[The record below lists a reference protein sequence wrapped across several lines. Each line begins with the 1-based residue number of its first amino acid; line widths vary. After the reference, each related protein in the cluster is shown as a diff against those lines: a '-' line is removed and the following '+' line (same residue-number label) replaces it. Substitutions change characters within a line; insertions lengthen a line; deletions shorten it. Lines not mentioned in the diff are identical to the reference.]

1 MKVLVTGAAGTLGRE
16 VVAHLRSLGWSVR
29 AHDLVPLDPA
39 QADEVATGDLRDPE
53 HVRSLVDGMSGVV
66 HAAAIPSPRP
76 DEQAVFT
83 NNVMSAY
90 QVLDA
95 AGRGGVPRIVYISSL
110 SALGFAFSEHGAS
123 PESAP
128 VTETHPYVAEDVYG
142 LSKYLG
148 EQIAHT
154 TALRWGAAVVSL
166 RFPFLGSG
174 ERLRSHLERVHERPG
189 DARRILWAWL
199 DTRDAARA
207 IEAALTRPLT
217 GHHLI
222 NVAAPDT
229 TALVPTAELLRRYH
243 PSTAADGAA
252 GRLRDAV
259 LHSAQPRV
267 ARLHRRLFLEAPVKQ
282 AHAPGGPVKQAHG
295 PTESSISKN
304 PLRYRRSEL

>member
-1 MKVLVTGAAGTLGRE
+1 VRILVTGAAGTLGSA

-39 QADEVATGDLRDPE
+39 QADEVVTGDLRDPG
-53 HVRSLVDGMSGVV
+53 HVRSLVDGMTGIV

-90 QVLDA
+90 EVLDA

-110 SALGFAFSEHGAS
+110 SALGFAYSFHGAS
-123 PESAP
+123 PESVP
-128 VTETHPYVAEDVYG
+128 VTEDHPFVAEDVYG
-142 LSKYLG
+142 LSKYVD
-148 EQIAHT
+148 EQIART

-174 ERLRSHLERVHERPG
+174 ERLRKHLAHVHESPG
-189 DARRILWAWL
+189 DDRRSMWAWL

-217 GHHLI
+217 GHQLI
-222 NVAAPDT
+222 NVVAPDT
-229 TALVPTAELLRRYH
+229 TALEPTAELLRRYH
-243 PSTAADGAA
+243 PSSALTQPLDGFATPFSTQRSRELL
-252 GRLRDAV
+252 G
-259 LHSAQPRV
+259 
-267 ARLHRRLFLEAPVKQ
+267 FTPVY
-282 AHAPGGPVKQAHG
+282 
-295 PTESSISKN
+295 SW
-304 PLRYRRSEL
+304 RSR

>member
-1 MKVLVTGAAGTLGRE
+1 MNVLVTGAAGTLGRD

-29 AHDLVPLDPA
+29 AHDLAPLDPA
-39 QADEVATGDLRDPE
+39 LADEVATGDLRDPE
-53 HVRSLVDGMSGVV
+53 HARSLVDGMSAVV

-95 AGRGGVPRIVYISSL
+95 AGRAGVPRIVYISSL

-128 VTETHPYVAEDVYG
+128 VTEAHPYVSEDVYG

-148 EQIAHT
+148 EQIAAT
-154 TALRWGAAVVSL
+154 TALRWGGTVVSL
-166 RFPFLGSG
+166 RFPFLGTG
-174 ERLRSHLERVHERPG
+174 ERLRSHLARVHEQPG

-217 GHHLI
+217 GHHVI
-222 NVAAPDT
+222 NVVAPDT
-229 TALVPTAELLRRYH
+229 TALEPTAELLRRYH
-243 PSTAADGAA
+243 PSTAFTEPLDGFATPFSTQRSRDLLGFTAA
-252 GRLRDAV
+252 YSWR
-259 LHSAQPRV
+259 
-267 ARLHRRLFLEAPVKQ
+267 
-282 AHAPGGPVKQAHG
+282 
-295 PTESSISKN
+295 
-304 PLRYRRSEL
+304 PL

>member
-1 MKVLVTGAAGTLGRE
+1 VNVLVTGAAGTLGRE

-29 AHDLVPLDPA
+29 AHDLVPLDPD

-53 HVRSLVDGMSGVV
+53 HVRSLVDGMSAVV
-66 HAAAIPSPRP
+66 HAGAIPAPRP

-95 AGRGGVPRIVYISSL
+95 AGRAGVPRIVYVSSL
-110 SALGFAFSEHGAS
+110 SALGFAFSAHGTS

-128 VTETHPYVAEDVYG
+128 VAETHPYVADDVYG

-148 EQIAHT
+148 EQIAST
-154 TALRWGAAVVSL
+154 TALRWGGTVVSL

-174 ERLRSHLERVHERPG
+174 ERLRSHLARVHERPG
-189 DARRILWAWL
+189 DFRRILWAWL

-207 IEAALTRPLT
+207 IEAALTAPLT

-222 NVAAPDT
+222 NVVAPDT
-229 TALVPTAELLRRYH
+229 TALEPTAELLRRYH
-243 PSTAADGAA
+243 PSSVLTEPLEGVATPFSTQRSRELLGFTAAYSW
-252 GRLRDAV
+252 R
-259 LHSAQPRV
+259 
-267 ARLHRRLFLEAPVKQ
+267 
-282 AHAPGGPVKQAHG
+282 
-295 PTESSISKN
+295 
-304 PLRYRRSEL
+304 